1 MCSNDRN
8 TAETAFGTFL
18 SKNSMAIKNP
28 WLGMCRE
35 RVSAYHTIYSHC
47 SGCAQGGEEG
57 DGYTMAGE
65 LGAGK
70 CPDGNFYDGSV
81 MKLWP

>member
-1 MCSNDRN
+1 M
-8 TAETAFGTFL
+8 
-18 SKNSMAIKNP
+18 
-28 WLGMCRE
+28 
-35 RVSAYHTIYSHC
+35 AYHTIYSHF
-47 SGCAQGGEEG
+47 SRCAKDG

-70 CPDGNFYDGSV
+70 CPDGNFHDGSV